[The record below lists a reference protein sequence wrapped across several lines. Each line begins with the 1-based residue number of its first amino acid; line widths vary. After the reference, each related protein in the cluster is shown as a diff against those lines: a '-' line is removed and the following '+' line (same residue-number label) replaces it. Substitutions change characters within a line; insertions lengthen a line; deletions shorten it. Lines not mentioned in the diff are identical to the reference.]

1 MQPSEA
7 LSTSAQLAVTLA
19 GFAGVVVAFRNRSV
33 HEWSKIDKFRLR
45 ILLINSGMPFVL
57 SILGMVLSATTIDPG
72 MVWQL
77 CSLATFATVALIV
90 QGYRGSGRGFSH
102 GEFKAS
108 GARVWIFYTG
118 SLMG

>member
-1 MQPSEA
+1 
-7 LSTSAQLAVTLA
+7 
-19 GFAGVVVAFRNRSV
+19 
-33 HEWSKIDKFRLR
+33 
-45 ILLINSGMPFVL
+45 MPFVL

-72 MVWQL
+72 MVWRL

-118 SLMG
+118 SLMGTAMILLQLYNFIWLQAFWPFFAAIGTLLVLAMA